1 MFWLHSLH
9 CNWYIDIWRILASG
23 LPLQYLFLLTLTYHQ
38 PWPGHLGGFFN
49 SWGSH
54 AMENRYWINI
64 AIKYIS
70 NWHNGSS
77 NLTEDGLTLE
87 VHAALHYSSRLL
99 TELTATYSVNGI
111 FIFYYTFNYSELSVC
126 LQMGSSTSGGL
137 WECIEVSLSVV
148 GRMITDHDA
157 VYCSE
162 FHPFIS
168 KWGLWVNMEVV
179 CWVWWGVAIYL
190 CQSADLAC
198 LPAPESAVLWWAVGS
213 LQWLG
218 WPLNG

>member
-1 MFWLHSLH
+1 MLWR
-9 CNWYIDIWRILASG
+9 IDIESIL
-23 LPLQYLFLLTLTYHQ
+23 LV
-38 PWPGHLGGFFN
+38 
-49 SWGSH
+49 
-54 AMENRYWINI
+54 
-64 AIKYIS
+64 KYIS

-148 GRMITDHDA
+148 GHMITDHDA

-168 KWGLWVNMEVV
+168 KWGLSEYGSCVLSVV
-179 CWVWWGVAIYL
+179 RCGHL
-190 CQSADLAC
+190 S
-198 LPAPESAVLWWAVGS
+198 LPIS
-213 LQWLG
+213 
-218 WPLNG
+218 